1 MAEWED
7 YLLPGTNVLKNNY
20 GITSPDELKRLEEE
34 IVLKNLSKLYLEG
47 MEGNF
52 DVNHL
57 CEINFL
63 LFGELY
69 DFAGKFRE
77 VDVFKKTG
85 FEPYQNIPSKLSELF
100 IKKHN
105 EQVNTENKFEIAKY
119 LGDFYYELISIHPFR
134 EGNGRTVR
142 EFMRQLVLVK
152 FPDYELDY
160 TKVDKKNFLIGVID
174 RKLYPSLLEYEI
186 YNALTPLILHKQI

>member
-85 FEPYQNIPSKLSELF
+85 FEPYQNIPSKLNELF

-105 EQVNTENKFEIAKY
+105 GER
-119 LGDFYYELISIHPFR
+119 H
-134 EGNGRTVR
+134 
-142 EFMRQLVLVK
+142 
-152 FPDYELDY
+152 
-160 TKVDKKNFLIGVID
+160 
-174 RKLYPSLLEYEI
+174 
-186 YNALTPLILHKQI
+186 